1 MGQRLPETKQAQNIN
16 MNQRKKAIIQLV
28 VLFLIC
34 VLITWHVVC
43 GHLTGIH
50 LEMFQWLHTG
60 RAGITVLYNLG
71 LMLVLGITLGFL
83 MERTVD
89 LISHKA
95 GGPSDKSNR

>member
-16 MNQRKKAIIQLV
+16 MNQRKKAAIQLV

-34 VLITWHVVC
+34 VLITWHVVYW
-43 GHLTGIH
+43 HLTGIH

-60 RAGITVLYNLG
+60 RTGITVLYNLG

-89 LISHKA
+89 VISYKA
-95 GGPSDKSNR
+95 GGPSDKK

>member
-1 MGQRLPETKQAQNIN
+1 MDQRLPETKQAQNIN
-16 MNQRKKAIIQLV
+16 ISQRKKAAIQLV

-34 VLITWHVVC
+34 VLITWHVVYW
-43 GHLTGIH
+43 HLSGIH

-83 MERTVD
+83 MERTTDV
-89 LISHKA
+89 ISYKA
-95 GGPSDKSNR
+95 SEQSKK